1 MDLENENRIV
11 TTSEMNGDSE
21 IEYSLRPKRL
31 AEYIGQKK
39 AKENLSNL
47 HRGGK
52 KARRLARPRFAVR
65 PSRFGEDNACRN
77 NCERDGCKPV
87 ELHRDL
93 R

>member
-39 AKENLSNL
+39 AKENLKIYIEALNELPPSKCCC
-47 HRGGK
+47 RW
-52 KARRLARPRFAVR
+52 RLDFVINSQFP
-65 PSRFGEDNACRN
+65 
-77 NCERDGCKPV
+77 
-87 ELHRDL
+87 
-93 R
+93 

>member
-39 AKENLSNL
+39 AKENLKIYS
-47 HRGGK
+47 
-52 KARRLARPRFAVR
+52 RRQKSAATRSTTFCCTAL
-65 PSRFGEDNACRN
+65 
-77 NCERDGCKPV
+77 PV
-87 ELHRDL
+87 WGRQRLPE
-93 R
+93 